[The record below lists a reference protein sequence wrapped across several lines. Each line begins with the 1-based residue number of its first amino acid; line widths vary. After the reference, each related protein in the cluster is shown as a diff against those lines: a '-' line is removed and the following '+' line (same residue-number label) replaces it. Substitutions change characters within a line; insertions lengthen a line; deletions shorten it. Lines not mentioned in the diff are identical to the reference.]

1 MSIFL
6 LKNHS
11 VRESLKNLLK
21 SFQIFAAIFPLQPTT
36 TMMHR
41 ARTEN
46 YLCDSSSFY
55 VMLAT
60 AARLLLLL
68 QQPVFGGDNP
78 DDQTADNKNKA
89 GSSIF

>member
-1 MSIFL
+1 MVKI
-6 LKNHS
+6 HS
-11 VRESLKNLLK
+11 VRESLKLKNLLK
-21 SFQIFAAIFPLQPTT
+21 SFQIFAANSPLQPTT

-60 AARLLLLL
+60 AAARLLLLL
-68 QQPVFGGDNP
+68 QQPVLEETQPGRPNSR
-78 DDQTADNKNKA
+78 QQK
-89 GSSIF
+89 

>member
-1 MSIFL
+1 
-6 LKNHS
+6 
-11 VRESLKNLLK
+11 
-21 SFQIFAAIFPLQPTT
+21 
-36 TMMHR
+36 MMHR

-68 QQPVFGGDNP
+68 QQPVFGGDTTRTTKQ
-78 DDQTADNKNKA
+78 QTTKIKQDLQFSKKNVQTTA
-89 GSSIF
+89 HPVDG